1 MRRILIINGPNLNL
15 LGKRPKE
22 LYGKLTLSDINEKIR
37 KFAELYNMEVDFSQ
51 SNSEGEIIDLIQK
64 AEEKYSGII
73 LNPGAYT
80 HYSIAIRDCIES
92 VDIDVVEVHLSNIF
106 SREDYRQKSITGEVC
121 KGIISGFGYRSY
133 ILALNYFKEEEV

>member
-1 MRRILIINGPNLNL
+1 
-15 LGKRPKE
+15 
-22 LYGKLTLSDINEKIR
+22 
-37 KFAELYNMEVDFSQ
+37 MEVDFSQ

-64 AEEKYSGII
+64 AEEKYNGII